1 MIRLG
6 MLSFWHVHAKDYAK
20 QAMEHPDAVIQAIWD
35 EVPERGRKEATNRG
49 VTFYESLDELL
60 ASPDI
65 DGVIVDTPTNMHR
78 DVMVKAAQAGKHIFT
93 EKVIAPT
100 LQEANEI
107 VAAVKEHNVK
117 LTVSLP
123 RLNDNYTLKIQ
134 EVLKQELLGP
144 LTYVRV
150 RLAHNGATAN
160 WLPEH
165 FYDPVQTLGGALI
178 DLGCHPMYLT
188 RLFLG
193 EPQRVNANY
202 GFMTGKKV
210 EDQAVAVLQYDN
222 GALGVVEA
230 GFITSHSPFTIEIHG
245 QNGSLLYGTPDDKLL
260 LKTSQLDDVAA
271 QQWTE
276 LMLPEKRISAFEQWV
291 EHIQQNTTADENIA
305 LAIELTKLMEAA
317 NLSADLHKPVALSEL
332 KQ

>member
-1 MIRLG
+1 MPYYSMI
-6 MLSFWHVHAKDYAK
+6 
-20 QAMEHPDAVIQAIWD
+20 
-35 EVPERGRKEATNRG
+35 T
-49 VTFYESLDELL
+49 
-60 ASPDI
+60 
-65 DGVIVDTPTNMHR
+65 
-78 DVMVKAAQAGKHIFT
+78 
-93 EKVIAPT
+93 
-100 LQEANEI
+100 
-107 VAAVKEHNVK
+107 
-117 LTVSLP
+117 
-123 RLNDNYTLKIQ
+123 
-134 EVLKQELLGP
+134 
-144 LTYVRV
+144 
-150 RLAHNGATAN
+150 
-160 WLPEH
+160 
-165 FYDPVQTLGGALI
+165 
-178 DLGCHPMYLT
+178 
-188 RLFLG
+188 
-193 EPQRVNANY
+193 
-202 GFMTGKKV
+202 
-210 EDQAVAVLQYDN
+210 